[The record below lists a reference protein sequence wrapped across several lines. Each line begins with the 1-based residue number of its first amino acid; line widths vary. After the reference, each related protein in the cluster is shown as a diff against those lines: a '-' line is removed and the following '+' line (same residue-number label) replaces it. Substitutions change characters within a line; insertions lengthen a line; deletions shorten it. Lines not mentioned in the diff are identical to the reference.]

1 MAASVNLVNKTF
13 VITGGNSGIGLETA
27 RALLSKNA
35 HVIVA
40 SKSRERGDAAVQE
53 LKQEASPE
61 AKVEC
66 MQIDLASFSSI
77 RQFAEDFEKRS
88 LPLHVLVN
96 NAGVFI
102 PPTDR
107 TEEDFEVTLGINHF
121 GPFYLTHLLLHNLEQ
136 NAPAR
141 IVNLG
146 SVLEMT
152 GRSDWRDVL
161 QGKHGKDDRS
171 GLGIYGTTK
180 LFNIML
186 AKEYSR
192 RLQGKGIDCL
202 ATHPGLADTPLYPKL
217 DKSKPEAVA
226 VNLFEKVFH
235 QSSEDGA
242 ISTLR
247 ASTDPSLTGQ
257 GFKYFGPWYKG
268 PLQMHVGNEKERTP
282 SNAIADDMQACKE
295 LYDMTLEIVAQKAPD
310 IKKLAMAEPT
320 SSSS

>member
-1 MAASVNLVNKTF
+1 MAASVNLAKKTF

-27 RALLSKNA
+27 RALLRKCTS
-35 HVIVA
+35 

-77 RQFAEDFEKRS
+77 RQFAEEFEKRD

-102 PPTDR
+102 PPNDR

-146 SVLEMT
+146 SVLETT

-217 DKSKPEAVA
+217 DKSKPEAAA

-282 SNAIADDMQACKE
+282 SNAIADDMQACKD
-295 LYDMTLEIVAQKAPD
+295 LYDMTLEIVSQKAPD
-310 IKKLAMAEPT
+310 IKKLAMPEP
-320 SSSS
+320 SSS